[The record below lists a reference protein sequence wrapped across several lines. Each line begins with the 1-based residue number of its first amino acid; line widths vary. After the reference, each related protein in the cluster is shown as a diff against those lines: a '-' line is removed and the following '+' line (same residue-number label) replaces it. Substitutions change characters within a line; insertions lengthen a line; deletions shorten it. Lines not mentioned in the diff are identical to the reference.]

1 VSLHE
6 VSLGFLFKVETTAY
20 IRTLKNIAMALIGKI
35 REKSALLLLF
45 VGGALLIFVVL
56 GLGDPQSNPFV
67 KLFKSLTGQQVKEY
81 GYGTVYDTQVDPMK
95 FNEAVTRFQ
104 EQDAMQ
110 AQQQQREY
118 TQKDQETSID
128 KAWNYMVETTIFD
141 KEFEALGIDVSESEF
156 DAYLYGTDGFSVL
169 PELAQ
174 GFTDSLT
181 GTFNAKLL
189 EKRINE
195 MESSTDANVQKQW
208 ADNKKYYTDRRK
220 QEKYMELIGQG
231 LFVTKLEA
239 EEEYFAQKEVKS
251 ISYVVR
257 RYSELMDDDIKV
269 SDEELKAY
277 YEEHKNDKKYENKTA
292 SREVRYFD
300 VTIAP
305 SRSDSSKFNRLM
317 NGLKTEFAKTTSD
330 SLFVLKNSEM
340 KFYSSQK
347 IATAVPEGNEKAQ
360 KLQSYPKNLDTI
372 FKTATLG
379 QIVGPYESRGNFV
392 ISKVIGF
399 TPSRLKARH
408 ILLSTNQSTD
418 AKVIAQKQKMADSLL
433 KIINKDN
440 FAEYVTKF
448 SDDPGSKQNGG
459 EYDNFLEADMVPEFG
474 AFCATKPVGTIGTVK
489 TQFGIHIIEVLERD
503 AAKFP
508 VLASVAKVFKASQE
522 TIDRKE
528 SEVYNLLY
536 KIEAK
541 ISRVSEIKKK
551 LELFD
556 TIAQQAGYFVRPISM
571 QDEAPKLYGFN
582 TAPAENKILELA
594 YSEDAEVGTITSS
607 PIKDKDRYIIAIL
620 SSVKE
625 KGVPL
630 FEDIEV
636 TMKRDLI
643 EEKKAK
649 RFTNQLL
656 KDKSLP
662 AMAKRANAEVM
673 KAEVTFGNPQITG
686 AGYEPEVIGSLFSGL
701 KDGQRTLP
709 LKGKMGVYVI
719 RIDKTTKAPTAASYT
734 TERDQLLSALK
745 GGLQGQVISA
755 LKKKAEVIDNRK
767 LYNAGIRR

>member
-1 VSLHE
+1 
-6 VSLGFLFKVETTAY
+6 
-20 IRTLKNIAMALIGKI
+20 MALIGKI
-35 REKSALLLLF
+35 REKSGLL
-45 VGGALLIFVVL
+45 VVL
-56 GLGDPQSNPFV
+56 IGIALFAFILGDWRKITQGSEDEF
-67 KLFKSLTGQQVKEY
+67 
-81 GYGTVYDTQVDPMK
+81 GYGTVYGDKVDYAK
-95 FNEAVTRFQ
+95 FEEANARFQ

-118 TQKDQETSID
+118 TQKDQDASTE

-141 KEFEALGIDVSESEF
+141 REFEALGIDVSEAEF
-156 DAYLYGTDGFSVL
+156 DAYLYGTDGFAVL

-181 GTFNAKLL
+181 GMFNAKML
-189 EKRINE
+189 EKRIDE
-195 MESSTDANVQKQW
+195 MEASTDPNVQKQW

-220 QEKYMELIGQG
+220 QEKYFELIGQG
-231 LFVTKLEA
+231 LYVTKLEA

-251 ISYVVR
+251 VSYVVR
-257 RYSELMDDDIKV
+257 RYSELLDEDIKV

-300 VTIAP
+300 VVINP
-305 SRSDSSKFNRLM
+305 SKSDSAKFNRMM
-317 NGLKTEFAKTTSD
+317 NDFKKGFATSTND
-330 SLFVLKNSEM
+330 SIFIVKNSDV

-360 KLQSYPKNLDTI
+360 KLQSYPKFMDTV
-372 FKTATLG
+372 FKTATVG
-379 QIVGPYESRGNFV
+379 QIVGPYDSRGTVV
-392 ISKVIGF
+392 ISKVLGF

-408 ILLSTNQSTD
+408 ILLSTNQSKD
-418 AKVIAQKQKMADSLL
+418 AKVIAQKQKTADSLVKL
-433 KIINKDN
+433 INKDN

-448 SDDPGSKQNGG
+448 SDDPGSKQTGG
-459 EYDNFLEADMVPEFG
+459 EYDNFLEADMVAEFG
-474 AFCATKPVGTIGTVK
+474 AFCATKPIGTIGTVK
-489 TQFGIHIIEVLERD
+489 TQFGIHIIEVLDRD
-503 AAKFP
+503 EAKFP
-508 VLASVAKVFKASQE
+508 VLASVAKTFKASQE

-536 KIEAK
+536 KLEAK
-541 ISRVSEIKKK
+541 LSKVSDLKKK

-556 TIAQQAGYFVRPISM
+556 TIAQQAGYFVRPVSL
-571 QDEAPKLYGFN
+571 QDEGPKLYGFN
-582 TAPAENKILELA
+582 TTFAEDKILKLA
-594 YSEDAEVGTITSS
+594 FVEEAKAGDLTTA
-607 PIKDKDRYIIAIL
+607 PIKDKDRYIIGIV
-620 SSVKE
+620 SSIKT
-625 KGVPL
+625 KGVPN

-656 KDKSLP
+656 KDKNLN
-662 AMAKRANAEVM
+662 AMAKRANGEVM

-686 AGYEPEVIGSLFSGL
+686 AGYEPEVVGSLFSGL

-719 RIDKTTKAPTAASYT
+719 RIDKSTKAPTAANYNV
-734 TERDQLLSALK
+734 EREQLFAGLK
-745 GGLQGQVISA
+745 GSLQGQALNA
-755 LKKKAEVIDNRK
+755 LKKKAEVIDNRRLLK
-767 LYNAGIRR
+767 AGIRR